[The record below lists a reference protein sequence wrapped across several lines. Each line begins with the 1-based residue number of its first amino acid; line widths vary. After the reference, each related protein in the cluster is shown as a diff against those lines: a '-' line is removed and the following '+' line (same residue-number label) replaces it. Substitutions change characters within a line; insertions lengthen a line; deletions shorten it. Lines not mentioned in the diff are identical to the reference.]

1 MGSNP
6 LDTPVRFIK
15 GIGPKRAEVLAGQ
28 GVATVRDL
36 LYYFPYGYLDLSAI
50 DSVAALRDHA
60 GTAELRSAVGTV
72 RSVELL
78 GRPPRQRL
86 VIRLEDATGA
96 VHLVFFEGINFLKKA
111 FLEGETLAVSGRV
124 TKFKNQI
131 QIVHP
136 MIDRLSQGP
145 EDELPGPG
153 EPRKG
158 EGFLHTGGIIPKYGS
173 SKELRD
179 VRLHVRGL
187 RKIMREALDHYLRH
201 VPEVLPLSL
210 LESHRFDGIQEALA
224 SIHFPESF
232 ERLAEATR
240 RLKFEELFIMQLILN
255 LRKNLIKTGFPG
267 ISFTIESRLARA
279 LVDGLPFRLTPAQVG
294 VINEIAADMR
304 APRPMNRLLQGDVG
318 SGKTLVA
325 LTAALISVD
334 SGYQAL
340 FMAPTELL
348 AEQHFR
354 TISGYCT
361 PLGVRTHLLTAGTK
375 GRERTSLLETLAAGE
390 PGIVVGT
397 HALFQEEVRFGRA
410 GLIIIDEQHR
420 FGVSQRLSLRQKGV
434 QAGQSTGSGAA
445 LQPDL
450 LVMTA
455 TPIPRTLSMT
465 LYGDLDVSV
474 IGELP
479 PGRKSIRTS
488 IRFERERPA
497 LYQFLAEQLGEG
509 RQVYIVYPLVE
520 ESEKLDLKA
529 ATGSYEKLSR
539 EIFPEI
545 STGLVHGRMSAEERD
560 AVMSSFKRGETRIL
574 VSTTVIE
581 VGIDVPNA
589 TVMVVEHAERFGL
602 SQMHQLRGRVGRG
615 SDQSYAI
622 LMAPDWMKGKIA
634 SASGAFAGD
643 LASDDALLSVRRL
656 VIMVE
661 TNDGFKIAE
670 NDLKIRGPG
679 EFFGTRQSGVPGLR
693 IADLLTD
700 GELLDLARVEA
711 ARLVAEDPQLRLGG
725 HRQLRELVGREIRE
739 LLPLTQSG

>member
-1 MGSNP
+1 MGSDP
-6 LDTPVRFIK
+6 LETPVRFIK
-15 GIGPKRAEVLAGQ
+15 GIGPKRAAVLAEH
-28 GVATVRDL
+28 GVTTARHL

-50 DSVAALRDHA
+50 DSMAALKTHA
-60 GTAELRSAVGTV
+60 GTGNLRSAVGSV
-72 RSVELL
+72 RSIELL

-86 VIRLEDATGA
+86 VIRLEDPTGQ

-111 FLEGETLAVSGRV
+111 FQEGETLAVSGRV
-124 TKFKNQI
+124 TKFKNQV

-136 MIDRLSQGP
+136 MIDRLAPGP
-145 EDELPGPG
+145 EDEATGPG
-153 EPRKG
+153 EPRGG
-158 EGFLHTGGIIPKYGS
+158 EGFLHTGGIVPKYGS
-173 SKELRD
+173 TRELRD

-187 RKIMREALDHYLRH
+187 RKIMREVIDTYLRY
-201 VPEVLPLSL
+201 VPEVLTPAL
-210 LESHRFDGIQEALA
+210 LQAHGFDGIRDAL
-224 SIHFPESF
+224 SDIHFPASY
-232 ERLAEATR
+232 ERLEQARR
-240 RLKFEELFIMQLILN
+240 RLKFEELFLMQLTLAI
-255 LRKNLIKTGFPG
+255 RKNLLKNGLPG
-267 ISFTIESRLARA
+267 IAFKIESRLARA
-279 LVDGLPFRLTPAQVG
+279 LVDGLPFTLTRAQVG

-304 APRPMNRLLQGDVG
+304 EPRPMNRLLQGDVG

-325 LTAALISVD
+325 VAAALIAVD

-340 FMAPTELL
+340 FMAPTEIL
-348 AEQHFR
+348 AEQHYG
-354 TISGYCT
+354 TLSGYCA
-361 PLGVRTHLLTAGTK
+361 PLGVKIRLLTAATGGK
-375 GRERTSLLETLAAGE
+375 ERASLLKELAAGG
-390 PGIVVGT
+390 PGIVIGT
-397 HALFQEEVRFGRA
+397 HALIQEDVLFGRA
-410 GLIIIDEQHR
+410 GLVIIDEQHR
-420 FGVSQRLSLRQKGV
+420 FGVSQRLSLRRKGI
-434 QAGQSTGSGAA
+434 QNDESGAPVGV

-479 PGRKSIRTS
+479 PGRKGIRTS
-488 IRFERERPA
+488 IRFEKERPA
-497 LYQFLAEQLGEG
+497 VYQFLRDQLGEG

-529 ATGSYEKLSR
+529 ATESFELLRR
-539 EIFPEI
+539 EVFPEI
-545 STGLVHGRMSAEERD
+545 STGLVHGRMPAEERD
-560 AVMSSFKRGETRIL
+560 AVMASFKRGETRVL

-589 TVMVVEHAERFGL
+589 SVMVVEHAERFGL

-615 SDQSYAI
+615 ADQSYTI
-622 LMAPDWMKGKIA
+622 LMAPDWMRGKISA
-634 SASGAFAGD
+634 ASGAFAGD
-643 LASDDALLSVRRL
+643 LAPDDALLSVRRL
-656 VIMVE
+656 VIMSE

-700 GELLDLARVEA
+700 GELLELARVEA
-711 ARLVAEDPQLRLGG
+711 ERIAAADPQLRRSE
-725 HRQLRELVGREIRE
+725 HQRLREVIGREFRE